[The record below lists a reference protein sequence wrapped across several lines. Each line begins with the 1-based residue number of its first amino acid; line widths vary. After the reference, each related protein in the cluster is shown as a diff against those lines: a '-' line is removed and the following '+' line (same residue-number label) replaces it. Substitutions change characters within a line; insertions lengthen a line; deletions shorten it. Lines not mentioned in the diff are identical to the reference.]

1 MIWRRAISVAAVMA
15 TLGGCAMADSTNGPS
30 PRVDG
35 SGRPSIGATTPSA
48 PGPTESTSS
57 IATTP
62 VLTASGASSVV
73 GDGQS
78 WIAFQWQRGQ
88 GDAVFLMR
96 PDGTGTHPLLASVSP
111 QTFHPDW
118 SPDGSRIAYE
128 AAGAKADDIWLVDAD
143 GSGAQVLV
151 DRSAQCGSSCGDAA
165 YPAWSPDGRSIAFIR
180 FDFAG
185 DVHVGCTL
193 EVIGL
198 ADASRRTIYA
208 GPAGTVLDYPRWSG
222 DGRSI
227 VFEAT
232 TFPSPSLG
240 RGTATG
246 STIAVIDAVKP
257 GARPR
262 VLTEPGRFAT
272 YPDWNPT
279 RDLIVYS
286 TYDLGEFQATDQ
298 PSNLYTIKPDGSGMT
313 ALTSYAA
320 AGQRATQPTWTP
332 DGERILFTLVGQNP
346 TFDNPRHAAFIDS
359 GGANLVEVPGSATH
373 PRLRPSP

>member
-1 MIWRRAISVAAVMA
+1 MPSGSQVPTTAA
-15 TLGGCAMADSTNGPS
+15 TS
-30 PRVDG
+30 P
-35 SGRPSIGATTPSA
+35 A
-48 PGPTESTSS
+48 PQ
-57 IATTP
+57 
-62 VLTASGASSVV
+62 ASLPSSVV
-73 GDGQS
+73 GDGEP

-96 PDGTGTHPLLASVSP
+96 PDGTGTHPLLAAISP

-118 SPDGSRIAYE
+118 SPDGARIAYE
-128 AAGAKADDIWLVDAD
+128 AAGAKADDIWIVDAD
-143 GSGAQVLV
+143 GSGATVLV
-151 DRSAQCGSSCGDAA
+151 DRNAECGRSCGDAA

-193 EVIGL
+193 EVIDV

-232 TFPSPSLG
+232 TFPDPSLSLG
-240 RGTATG
+240 KATG

-257 GARPR
+257 GAKPR
-262 VLTEPGRFAT
+262 VLTEPKRFAT
-272 YPDWNPT
+272 YPDWS
-279 RDLIVYS
+279 RAGDLIVYT

-298 PSNLYTIKPDGSGMT
+298 PSNLYTVKPDGSGMT
-313 ALTSYAA
+313 ALTSYGAA
-320 AGQRATQPTWTP
+320 AERATQPSWTP
-332 DGERILFTLVGQNP
+332 DGGRILFTLVGQDP
-346 TFDNPRHAAFIDS
+346 TFDNPRHAAFIDA
-359 GGANLVEVPGSATH
+359 GGANLVKIPGSATH